1 MTSFTHQRAW
11 NPIWIAV
18 LGFFFTLLPALVLMA
33 VNYERLGRPQ
43 LKWPLIVGSISFF
56 IGLTYLTTLPLQGY
70 EWVFAIVHIGG
81 CFAIAAIQKP
91 LYESFLDYSDE
102 HQPEAF
108 RWPVVY
114 SLMFVTLFFGGII
127 MYQYVQH
134 LRVVKA
140 IQEVERFYLEGK
152 NTEAINLLQE
162 LNVAYPDDHTILYNL
177 GVIYKENGQ
186 ADSASIYLRQLL
198 KLNPENEEARAL
210 LYQINFED

>member
-1 MTSFTHQRAW
+1 MTSYIHQRAW

-18 LGFFFTLLPALVLMA
+18 LGFFFTLLPALILMA
-33 VNYERLGRPQ
+33 FNYERLGKPG
-43 LKWPLIVGSISFF
+43 LKWPLIAGSVIFF

-70 EWVFAIVHIGG
+70 EWAFAVVHIGG

-91 LYESFLDYSDE
+91 LYESFLDHSDK

-108 RWPVVY
+108 RLPVVY
-114 SLMFVTLFFGGII
+114 SLMFVALFFGSII

-134 LRVVKA
+134 IRVVKA
-140 IQEVERFYLEGK
+140 IQKVEQFYLEGK

-162 LNVAYPDDHTILYNL
+162 LNTAYPDDHTILYNL

-186 ADSASIYLRQLL
+186 ADSARIYLRQLL
-198 KLNPENEEARAL
+198 KLNPENEDARDL
-210 LYQINFED
+210 LYQLNFGD